1 VLSDLALVVAVLLAC
16 AWVAR
21 GTRWA
26 AAIECG
32 LPLLAAAIVVFPDQ
46 RMRFF
51 ACGVIVAVAFAG
63 AALVARE
70 GWLLVIAGV
79 ALLRWVPL
87 RDVEVWRELVVL
99 AGALALYAAVHPSRS
114 EGSTERSRFQSFAT
128 SIAVPPMTPRFARNE
143 LPLIAVLAVAAVT
156 AVHPGKAALIPL
168 VLAGICVG
176 AGFSRHTG
184 ADRLKPVAP
193 HIRAIV
199 AGALIIATPFARWSL
214 VPILITAT
222 FALLV
227 PYLGKLRP
235 LAYAVALAL
244 FAMWPWSGIV
254 ARALPAVGR
263 FEPPIGPVR
272 VVGWAL
278 ARGEEATLA
287 IPRTRHVIV
296 NASAAGAEH
305 LPAGTLVGT
314 IEAGTCTRSVRIGD
328 VADFGFTRRPHF
340 FFARNPL
347 PRITRADIR
356 GYGATAWLHGAGA
369 IGVACGGDFASL
381 RIRADAALPPGAKLQ
396 IESIELPAR

>member
-1 VLSDLALVVAVLLAC
+1 MLSDLALVVAVLLAC
-16 AWVAR
+16 VWVAR

-26 AAIECG
+26 AAIECA
-32 LPLLAAAIVVFPDQ
+32 LPLLAIAVIVFPDE
-46 RMRFF
+46 RTRLF

-70 GWLLVIAGV
+70 GWVLVIAGV
-79 ALLRWVPL
+79 ALLRWIPL
-87 RDVEVWRELVVL
+87 REVEVWRELVVL
-99 AGALALYAAVHPSRS
+99 AAALALFAALRPKSPL
-114 EGSTERSRFQSFAT
+114 A
-128 SIAVPPMTPRFARNE
+128 
-143 LPLIAVLAVAAVT
+143 LIATLAVAAVT
-156 AVHPGKAALIPL
+156 PVHPGKAALMPL

-184 ADRLKPVAP
+184 TDRLKPAAT
-193 HIRAIV
+193 RAIV
-199 AGALIIATPFARWSL
+199 AGALLAFVPFARWSL
-214 VPILITAT
+214 VPILVTAA

-235 LAYAVALAL
+235 LVYATALAL
-244 FAMWPWSGIV
+244 FAMWPWSGVV
-254 ARALPAVGR
+254 ARALPVVAR
-263 FEPPIGPVR
+263 FEPPAGAVR

-278 ARGEEATLA
+278 GRGEEATLP
-287 IPRTRHVIV
+287 IPRARHVIV
-296 NASAAGAEH
+296 NASAAAAAS
-305 LPAGTLVGT
+305 LPAGTLLGT
-314 IEAGTCTRSVRIGD
+314 IDAGTCTRSVRIGD

-369 IGVACGGDFASL
+369 IGVACSGDFAAL
-381 RIRADAALPPGAKLQ
+381 RFRADAALPSNVRLQ